1 VHTRLQNDWVGIGW
15 GQEQGKSGFST
26 TRCGIIEV
34 SIEQSVDIAKPCNR
48 MAFSFWGHLSPHLS
62 RSITM
67 QLVNQYKSFVIAN
80 ISWADALAQALGK
93 KEFLPDAVVEKLAH
107 AHAEAYGEKHKIT
120 IHYQQTSTGSWQF
133 YSHEDCERENRHDT
147 ATKQWQRSVG
157 KYHKTKSPQRI
168 AKQADPVDRVVKSLR
183 NKFSRTE
190 LKRIAK
196 ALAE

>member
-1 VHTRLQNDWVGIGW
+1 
-15 GQEQGKSGFST
+15 
-26 TRCGIIEV
+26 
-34 SIEQSVDIAKPCNR
+34 
-48 MAFSFWGHLSPHLS
+48 
-62 RSITM
+62 M

-157 KYHKTKSPQRI
+157 KYHKTTSQPRVS
-168 AKQADPVDRVVKSLR
+168 AKQDVVQSK
-183 NKFSRTE
+183 
-190 LKRIAK
+190 AK
-196 ALAE
+196 AIKSWGMTKAQVLRAVEQAFAKK

>member
-1 VHTRLQNDWVGIGW
+1 
-15 GQEQGKSGFST
+15 
-26 TRCGIIEV
+26 
-34 SIEQSVDIAKPCNR
+34 
-48 MAFSFWGHLSPHLS
+48 
-62 RSITM
+62 M

-133 YSHEDCERENRHDT
+133 YSDEECNREDRHDT

-157 KYHKTKSPQRI
+157 KYHKTSSKPKKSTQI
-168 AKQADPVDRVVKSLR
+168 DVVQ
-183 NKFSRTE
+183 NK
-190 LKRIAK
+190 AK
-196 ALAE
+196 AIKSWGMTKAQVLRAVEQAFAKK

>member
-1 VHTRLQNDWVGIGW
+1 
-15 GQEQGKSGFST
+15 
-26 TRCGIIEV
+26 
-34 SIEQSVDIAKPCNR
+34 
-48 MAFSFWGHLSPHLS
+48 
-62 RSITM
+62 M

-80 ISWADALAQALGK
+80 ISWADALAQALGFKNADALKQAEDKGK
-93 KEFLPDAVVEKLAH
+93 KFYLSESVVEKLAH
-107 AHAEAYGEKHKIT
+107 AHAEAYGEKHKMT

-133 YSHEDCERENRHDT
+133 YSDEECNREDRHDT